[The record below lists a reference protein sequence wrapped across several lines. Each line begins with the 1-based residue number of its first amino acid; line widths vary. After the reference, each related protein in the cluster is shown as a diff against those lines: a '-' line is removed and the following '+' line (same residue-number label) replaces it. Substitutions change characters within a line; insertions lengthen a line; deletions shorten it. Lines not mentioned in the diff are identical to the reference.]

1 MLLLYISNVISYIFF
16 FFLLSRKIR
25 DESWKIILFSR
36 SSEFSLNMINISRRK
51 LEMVN
56 VSSSMIVL
64 ELKDLISSFTNYHVG
79 CIYLLG
85 IDDI

>member
-1 MLLLYISNVISYIFF
+1 MLLLYISNVISSIF